1 MGVLD
6 RKLFAPVRM
15 HAGGS
20 PPHAPAGHKHT
31 FDQDLS
37 DQQVVTEISNI
48 QEQLSGLKEESGL
61 YSGIMEGFGEATD
74 EKGIIDPNI
83 LAEKIYPTRSP
94 EDLRAEAEKL
104 YSTDLSTERA
114 IVERQ
119 KQEDVASSLIGFG
132 ARLMTGRGNALDVLG
147 QATQQTVPEFMA
159 ARRATR
165 KDVMTLKG
173 QEKEAKKAISAYV
186 MTKQQENEAK
196 KAQLMVDTVFN
207 NLDFRQET
215 EKIEMAHDWD
225 LDTQRV
231 PVTNTATGNNTEITL
246 REWVEDQ
253 KLPAPQRKFIQET
266 DYNAPFEIWDNIFNA
281 NRMFTNYEAFAKA
294 NEQNPAR
301 FESPKEDVEGVKVKS
316 MKVGNFTHPTTGEYG
331 RWMIQE
337 LDEVGQYMIPQL
349 DENGDVILQANG
361 HPVMIPIGQGAGDL
375 VVGQDVELTAADLL
389 PPKVQMEQLST
400 ILLYDRN
407 IRSID
412 TIITNIADDR
422 TRAGIMASINE
433 MVQIGQGMI
442 TDILDADQKN
452 GIFLAVKEELKS
464 IDRIAETPDDAAAIK
479 ALFDPTNPASAEFF
493 GDFDPAL
500 AENRTRANA
509 IAYAVARARKTSGRL
524 NLDDIR
530 RAAESLKISGFR
542 DARTAIVE
550 LNTIRKELSEAN
562 DDMKLI
568 YQYYGGEFPAGYQG
582 TATRKKED
590 MPKIIYKDDGSID
603 TIIFPFEIKKIGTN

>member
-104 YSTDLSTERA
+104 YSTDLSAERA

-452 GIFLAVKEELKS
+452 GIFLAVKEELKN
-464 IDRIAETPDDAAAIK
+464 INRIAETPDDAAAIK